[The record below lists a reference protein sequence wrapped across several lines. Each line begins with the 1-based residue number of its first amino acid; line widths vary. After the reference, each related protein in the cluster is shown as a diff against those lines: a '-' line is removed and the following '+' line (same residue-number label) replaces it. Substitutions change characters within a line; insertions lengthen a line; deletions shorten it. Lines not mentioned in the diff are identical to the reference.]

1 MSQIRADIKLFN
13 DGLAKSRE
21 KARSLIMAGAV
32 YCNGRRID
40 KAGELVSADAVL
52 KIKQDPVP
60 YVSRG
65 GLKLKKALDCLPVS
79 VENKVCADIGASSGG
94 FTDCMLQHNA
104 KKVYA
109 IDVGYGQ
116 LDWKLRND
124 HRVVVME
131 RTNAR
136 YMEEAWFSES
146 IEFAS
151 IDVSFISI
159 KLILKP
165 LYNIIKEGG
174 EVVALIKPQFEAGRE
189 KVGKN
194 GVVREAATH
203 IEVLSE
209 AICFAQ
215 QLGFEIIGIDYSP
228 ITGPKGNIEFLLAL
242 RKANEQTATEYSSE
256 INNIVEKAHMSLD

>member
-1 MSQIRADIKLFN
+1 MSKIRADIKLFN

-52 KIKQDPVP
+52 EIKQDPVP

-109 IDVGYGQ
+109 IDVGYG
-116 LDWKLRND
+116 
-124 HRVVVME
+124 H
-131 RTNAR
+131 
-136 YMEEAWFSES
+136 
-146 IEFAS
+146 
-151 IDVSFISI
+151 
-159 KLILKP
+159 
-165 LYNIIKEGG
+165 
-174 EVVALIKPQFEAGRE
+174 
-189 KVGKN
+189 
-194 GVVREAATH
+194 
-203 IEVLSE
+203 
-209 AICFAQ
+209 
-215 QLGFEIIGIDYSP
+215 
-228 ITGPKGNIEFLLAL
+228 
-242 RKANEQTATEYSSE
+242 
-256 INNIVEKAHMSLD
+256 